1 MSPSASKMS
10 PPVHNSSVV
19 VNSNTWI
26 GEVYSPLLIDKIN
39 VMLKRE
45 ESSVPCIDDYLNKLR
60 LGSPNPHLDTFDEQF
75 RQRTAEWMFKVVD
88 FYDLDRDITSTAM
101 NYLDRYLTASTLHHR
116 LSKNQCCLISTACLK
131 LAIKVSL
138 SPILWQFTFTAIHF
152 SPILLSVTRA
162 TYVSYDRYDQA
173 GNE

>member
-1 MSPSASKMS
+1 MSPT
-10 PPVHNSSVV
+10 VHNSSVV
-19 VNSNTWI
+19 ASNNTWI
-26 GEVYSPLLIDKIN
+26 GEVYSPLLIDKVN

-60 LGSPNPHLDTFDEQF
+60 LGNPNPHLDTFDEQF

-131 LAIKVSL
+131 LAIKL
-138 SPILWQFTFTAIHF
+138 LEPRTFH
-152 SPILLSVTRA
+152 VT
-162 TYVSYDRYDQA
+162 DMIKL
-173 GNE
+173 G